1 MRNLPIAG
9 ECAICVLS
17 YSGQKRRFSKG
28 YCLKSLENS
37 LRLWK
42 KRCKS
47 TLRQISLRGSGNNMV
62 YIGIDPGSVS
72 GAVGALL
79 DNGDYLDSFMI
90 EHQDKHILPMVFK
103 NMILRLVDPKEGA
116 EICCEAVHSMPNQGV
131 ASTFQF
137 GRAVGVITA
146 VCELTNYP
154 LHMVRPQV
162 WKKHFHLTSD
172 KDEALDCARMLW
184 PEAPLR
190 RKKDINIAESLL
202 IAEYWRDCINGKT
215 RDKA

>member
-1 MRNLPIAG
+1 MTI
-9 ECAICVLS
+9 
-17 YSGQKRRFSKG
+17 F
-28 YCLKSLENS
+28 
-37 LRLWK
+37 
-42 KRCKS
+42 
-47 TLRQISLRGSGNNMV
+47 
-62 YIGIDPGSVS
+62 IGCDPGSIS
-72 GAVGALL
+72 GAVGALHS
-79 DNGDYLDSFMI
+79 NGDYLDSFMI

-116 EICCEAVHSMPNQGV
+116 EICCELVHSMPNQGV

-146 VCELTNYP
+146 VCELTRYP

-184 PEAPLR
+184 PEAPLK
-190 RKKDINIAESLL
+190 RKKDINIAEALL
-202 IAEYWRDCINGKT
+202 IAEYWRTQIKGLRSVKT
-215 RDKA
+215 DTQ